1 MRLLLFLF
9 FLFSSLYAQC
19 QTIDQWR
26 QLVNWD
32 GVSHWSRY
40 MRTFPAYQGPNSL
53 PVPRLGNG
61 SIDSNFTIS
70 AAGAFHFSKGD
81 NTQAIALYGNYCFVK
96 DLIAMDIYWVPH
108 ERYQMS
114 HAIKQERRIYPQFY
128 YNKRDEGQ
136 LHLNTNIRLLK
147 RWSKFISLAARV
159 GYRFPSGS
167 GFGAARDTD
176 AAGYYFDIS
185 FGKPVKNTALK
196 WTGMLGF
203 YSWDIE
209 SDRNHQDDAFLFGT
223 GLEWNKNN
231 WKLQVNVAGYM
242 GYLEGDKPVV
252 FRFNIDKKIKRAGVL
267 FSFQQGLHHFKYSS
281 VELGLK
287 YYIKK

>member
-1 MRLLLFLF
+1 MLF
-9 FLFSSLYAQC
+9 FLYPLTGHA
-19 QTIDQWR
+19 QTIAQWSA
-26 QLVNWD
+26 LVNWD
-32 GVSHWSRY
+32 GVTHWSRY

-53 PVPRLGNG
+53 PVPPLGNG
-61 SIDSNFTIS
+61 SIDSVFSLS
-70 AAGAFHFSKGD
+70 ATGAFHFSKGD
-81 NTQAIALYGNYCFVK
+81 NTQAIGVYANYCLVK

-114 HAIKQERRIYPQFY
+114 HAIKEERQIYPQFY

-147 RWSKFISLAARV
+147 RWKKVINLAARI

-185 FGKPVKNTALK
+185 FGKPFKNTALT

-209 SDRNHQDDAFLFGT
+209 SERNHQDDAVLFGT

-231 WKLQVNVAGYM
+231 WKLQANVAGYM

-252 FRFNIDKKIKRAGVL
+252 FRFNMEKKIKRIGL
-267 FSFQQGLHHFKYSS
+267 LLGFQQGLHHFKYST

-287 YYIKK
+287 YVVKKI